1 MKKSAPNRVAA
12 PLVIAGVTI
21 GFLASAYH
29 FVFSARHKHQQH
41 AAHTAQ
47 QAEQQTADED
57 QPSKTENL

>member
-29 FVFSARHKHQQH
+29 FVFSARHKNQQH
-41 AAHTAQ
+41 ETHTAH

-57 QPSKTENL
+57 HSSKTENL